1 MKRMVSFFSS
11 HWLHVRNE
19 AKVPCM
25 EPVTGTQP
33 SGATSTLIK
42 ALIKRDA
49 SSFKAGSPLM
59 SG

>member
-1 MKRMVSFFSS
+1 MKSTVSFCLSACEQ
-11 HWLHVRNE
+11 VRNE

-33 SGATSTLIK
+33 SGATSTPMK
-42 ALIKRDA
+42 ALTKREA
-49 SSFKAGSPLM
+49 CFFN